1 MQLQMLDAVESY
13 GLALLTRVLGW
24 DAVRTQVLIAG
35 ARQDLKN
42 LRYHM
47 YTKL

>member
-1 MQLQMLDAVESY
+1 MQLLMLDALESY

-24 DAVRTQVLIAG
+24 DTTRTQVLIAG

-42 LRYHM
+42 PTYHI
-47 YTKL
+47 YSNL